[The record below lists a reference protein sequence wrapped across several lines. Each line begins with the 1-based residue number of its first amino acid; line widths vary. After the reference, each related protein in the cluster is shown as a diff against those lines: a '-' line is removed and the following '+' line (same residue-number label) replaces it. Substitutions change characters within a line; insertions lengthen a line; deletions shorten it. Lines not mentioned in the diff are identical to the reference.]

1 MSKATEQSIKHRL
14 KGISKALKIPFN
26 PLLETLFLE
35 RFLVRI
41 GKSAYAD
48 KLIFKGG
55 MCLAQFLNLGRKT
68 KDIDFLLTQIKI
80 NLETIKKIMEEIC
93 LIDAG
98 DDFIFSNVEVSVLP
112 FEHKKHSSYRVSIQ
126 GQLGQ
131 IKNKV
136 SIDIG
141 AGDIVD
147 FKLLEVKL
155 MKAKEPLF
163 EKSIRL
169 NSYTPEYIF
178 SEKLEAILQLGEMN
192 SRMKDFYDCYR
203 LIEENIMDKSIL
215 KTAIHKTMKN
225 RNTELKAIPKP
236 NEHLIIRWESFLKRN
251 NLSNLKLS
259 AVISK
264 INEMIL
270 FKKIN

>member
-1 MSKATEQSIKHRL
+1 MSKATEQSIKHKL
-14 KGISKALKIPFN
+14 KDISKTLRIPFN
-26 PLLETLFLE
+26 SLLETLFLE

-68 KDIDFLLTQIKI
+68 KDIDFLFTQIKS
-80 NLETIKKIMEEIC
+80 NLEAIKKIMEEIAS
-93 LIDAG
+93 IDTG
-98 DDFIFSNVEVSVLP
+98 DDFVFSNIEVSLLP

-126 GQLGQ
+126 GRLGQ
-131 IKNKV
+131 IKNKI

-147 FKLLEVKL
+147 FKSLEVKL
-155 MKAKEPLF
+155 MQTKKPLF

-178 SEKLEAILQLGEMN
+178 SEKLEAILQLGETN

-203 LIEENIMDKSIL
+203 LIEENIMDKNLL
-215 KTAIHKTMKN
+215 KTAIHKTIKN

-236 NEHLIIRWESFLKRN
+236 TEQLKIRWESFLKRN
-251 NLSNLKLS
+251 KISDLKLL

-264 INEMIL
+264 INEMIS
-270 FKKIN
+270 

>member
-1 MSKATEQSIKHRL
+1 MSKATEQSVKHKL
-14 KGISKALKIPFN
+14 KDISKTLKTPFN
-26 PLLETLFLE
+26 PLLEILFLE

-68 KDIDFLLTQIKI
+68 KDIDFLLTQIKS
-80 NLETIKKIMEEIC
+80 NLETIKKIMEEISS
-93 LIDAG
+93 IDVG
-98 DDFIFSNVEVSVLP
+98 DDFIFSNIEVSVLP
-112 FEHKKHSSYRVSIQ
+112 FEHKKHSSYRVFIQ
-126 GQLGQ
+126 GRLGQ

-141 AGDIVD
+141 AGDTVD
-147 FKLLEVKL
+147 FKSLEIKL

-163 EKSIRL
+163 EKSVRL

-178 SEKLEAILQLGEMN
+178 SEKLEAILQLGETN

-203 LIEENIMDKSIL
+203 LIKENIMDKSLL
-215 KTAIHKTMKN
+215 KTAIYKTMKN

-236 NEHLIIRWESFLKRN
+236 NEHLKTRWESFLKRN
-251 NLSNLKLS
+251 NISNLKLS
-259 AVISK
+259 SVISK
-264 INEMIL
+264 VNEIIL
-270 FKKIN
+270 

>member
-1 MSKATEQSIKHRL
+1 MSKATEQSVKHKL
-14 KGISKALKIPFN
+14 KDISKTLRIPFN
-26 PLLETLFLE
+26 SLLETLFLE

-41 GKSAYAD
+41 GKSTYAN

-68 KDIDFLLTQIKI
+68 KDIDFLFIQIKS
-80 NLETIKKIMEEIC
+80 NLETIKKIMEEIAS
-93 LIDAG
+93 IDAG
-98 DDFIFSNVEVSVLP
+98 DDFIFSKVEVSLLP

-147 FKLLEVKL
+147 FKSLEINL
-155 MKAKEPLF
+155 MQTKKPLF

-178 SEKLEAILQLGEMN
+178 SEKLEAILQLGKTN
-192 SRMKDFYDCYR
+192 SRMKDFYDCYC
-203 LIEENIMDKSIL
+203 LIEENILDKSLL

-225 RNTELKAIPKP
+225 RNTQLKAIPKP
-236 NEHLIIRWESFLKRN
+236 TEQLKIRWESFLKRN
-251 NLSNLKLS
+251 KISDLKLS
-259 AVISK
+259 VVISK
-264 INEMIL
+264 INEMIS
-270 FKKIN
+270 